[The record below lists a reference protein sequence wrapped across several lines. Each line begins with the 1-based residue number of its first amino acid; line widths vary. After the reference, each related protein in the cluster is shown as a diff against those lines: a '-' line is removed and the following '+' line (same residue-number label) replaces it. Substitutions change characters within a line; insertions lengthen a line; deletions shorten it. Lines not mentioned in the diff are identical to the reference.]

1 MKILHC
7 IPNLNLSS
15 GGPSLSVWSL
25 VTGLRRLNID
35 VDIVTYESQDG
46 NDKMIGEGL
55 FVKTIPSPRF
65 RRFGY
70 SVSLKNFLQNSS
82 YEIFHGHSLWQYPV
96 HAMAKTARKKN
107 LPYIIAPRGTLEP
120 WSLKVGKCKKKL
132 ALALYQR
139 NDLAKAAC
147 IHATAQKEAE
157 NIRKLGFKNPIAI
170 IPNGINISEF
180 PVKPEMTK
188 KEKQTILFLSRI
200 HPKKGIENLIE
211 AWNQTKRSLRQ
222 NWQIEIAGNGEQKY
236 IASLQKLIE
245 TKGLQEEIK
254 IIGPQYG
261 GAKLKAYH
269 RADLFVLPTYSEN
282 FGNVVIEALAY
293 GVPVITT
300 KGTPWEEL
308 NSHNAGWWID
318 IGVQPLA
325 KTLKVALQLPEEKRW
340 QMGQN
345 GRKLVEE
352 KYSIDVVATQMI
364 QLYKWILNEG
374 DKPEFVYTK
383 S

>member
-7 IPNLNLSS
+7 ITDLNLSS

-25 VTGLRRLNID
+25 VAGLRELQID
-35 VDIVTYESQDG
+35 AEIVTFQSKQHKDEL
-46 NDKMIGEGL
+46 IGEGSFL
-55 FVKTIPSPRF
+55 NTIPSPLF

-70 SVSLKNFLQNSS
+70 SASFNNFLQTTSH
-82 YEIFHGHSLWQYPV
+82 EIFHGHSLWQYPV
-96 HAMAKTARKKN
+96 HAMAKTGRKKN

-120 WSLKVGKCKKKL
+120 WSLKVGKWKKKL

-180 PVKPEMTK
+180 PVKPAMIK
-188 KEKQTILFLSRI
+188 KEKQTILFLSRL

-222 NWQIEIAGNGEQKY
+222 NWQIEIAGNGEQNY

-261 GAKLKAYH
+261 DAKLKAYH
-269 RADLFVLPTYSEN
+269 RADMFVLPTYGEN
-282 FGNVVIEALAY
+282 FGNVVIEALAC

-308 NSHNAGWWID
+308 NTRNAGWWID
-318 IGVQPLA
+318 IGVQSLV
-325 KTLKVALQLPEEKRW
+325 KALDEALHLPEEQRI

-352 KYSIDVVATQMI
+352 KYSIEAVAAQMI
-364 QLYKWILNEG
+364 QLYKWILSEG
-374 DKPEFVYTK
+374 DKPEFVYE
-383 S
+383 

>member
-7 IPNLNLSS
+7 IPDLNLSS

-46 NDKMIGEGL
+46 NDKMIGESL

-82 YEIFHGHSLWQYPV
+82 YEIFHGHSLWQYSV

-132 ALALYQR
+132 VLALYQR

-147 IHATAQKEAE
+147 IHATASMEAE
-157 NIRKLGFKNPIAI
+157 NIRKLGFKNPIAV
-170 IPNGINISEF
+170 IPNGIDISEYSL
-180 PVKPEMTK
+180 KPETIK
-188 KEKQTILFLSRI
+188 KEKNTILFLSRI

-211 AWNQTKRSLRQ
+211 AWYQTNKTLRQ
-222 NWQIEIAGNGEQKY
+222 NWQIEIVGNGVKNY

-261 GAKLKAYH
+261 SAKLKAYH
-269 RADLFVLPTYSEN
+269 QADLFVLPTYSEN
-282 FGNVVIEALAY
+282 FGMVVTEALSC

-308 NSHNAGWWID
+308 NTYNAGWWID
-318 IGVQPLA
+318 IGVQPLVEVLQ
-325 KTLKVALQLPEEKRW
+325 KALCLSEEQRQ

-352 KYSIDVVATQMI
+352 KYSIEAVAAQMI
-364 QLYKWILNEG
+364 QLYRWILNEG

>member
-46 NDKMIGEGL
+46 NDKMIGKGS
-55 FVKTIPSPRF
+55 FVKAIPSPRF
-65 RRFGY
+65 SRFGY

-82 YEIFHGHSLWQYPV
+82 YEIFHGHGLWQYPV
-96 HAMAKTARKKN
+96 HAMAKAARINNK
-107 LPYIIAPRGTLEP
+107 PYIITPRGMLEP
-120 WSLKVGKCKKKL
+120 WSLKAGKWKKKL
-132 ALALYQR
+132 VLTLYQR

-147 IHATAQKEAE
+147 IHATAQQEAE
-157 NIRKLGFKNPIAI
+157 NIRKLGFKNPVAV
-170 IPNGINISEF
+170 IPNGININEF
-180 PVKPEMTK
+180 PVKPVMTN
-188 KEKQTILFLSRI
+188 KEKHIILFLSRI

-269 RADLFVLPTYSEN
+269 RADLFVLPTFSEN
-282 FGNVVIEALAY
+282 FGMVVIEALAC

-308 NSHNAGWWID
+308 NTHNAGWWID
-318 IGVQPLA
+318 IGVQPLVEVLQ
-325 KTLKVALQLPEEKRW
+325 KALCLPEEKRR

-352 KYSIDVVATQMI
+352 KYSIEAVAAQMI
-364 QLYKWILNEG
+364 QLYKWILNGGE
-374 DKPEFVYTK
+374 KPQFVYAK